1 MQVLLE
7 HRMDQ
12 DTLDLKND
20 ALIVAAENGHY
31 QVLKLLILAG
41 ANVDFR
47 NNNRDPV
54 LLRATRSG
62 HVGVV
67 RVLLENGADVD
78 IKGPEKQTALEIEVR
93 KITPAK
99 GKQVA
104 PNRDMKSMKKWSN
117 YTLNMMRRSVGLTK
131 LHRKPGVTRVSDSY
145 TMQRKANVESNG
157 GLVLYHIHCIL
168 LRSLPY
174 HISESVIILFYLI
187 RSSQQW
193 PTRDFRTLDNAPE
206 TSSTSQRSHPP
217 FLQWRYTHRS

>member
-78 IKGPEKQTALEIEVR
+78 IKGTEKQTALEIEVR

-99 GKQVA
+99 GKQVT
-104 PNRDMKSMKKWSN
+104 PNRDMKSHEEMVKLYLEYDAEVSWAHKIAQETGC
-117 YTLNMMRRSVGLTK
+117 YTCIRLLHHAKESKRRK
-131 LHRKPGVTRVSDSY
+131 
-145 TMQRKANVESNG
+145 
-157 GLVLYHIHCIL
+157 
-168 LRSLPY
+168 
-174 HISESVIILFYLI
+174 
-187 RSSQQW
+187 
-193 PTRDFRTLDNAPE
+193 
-206 TSSTSQRSHPP
+206 
-217 FLQWRYTHRS
+217 